1 MVGYAKTALKM
12 AIKYHE
18 GQTDLGGKP
27 YIEHLIAVAEFVKK
41 NTNLNIDEMV
51 TIAYLHDILED
62 TVCTETEL
70 YEVFP
75 KRIVKAVIDLTRK
88 SNETYH
94 NYLKRLK
101 PNELA
106 RIVKLA
112 DLTNNKDISRIS
124 NPSKKDYERRKKYLN
139 AINFLQR

>member
-1 MVGYAKTALKM
+1 
-12 AIKYHE
+12 
-18 GQTDLGGKP
+18 
-27 YIEHLIAVAEFVKK
+27 
-41 NTNLNIDEMV
+41 MV

-75 KRIVKAVIDLTRK
+75 KIIVKAVIDLTRK

-101 PNELA
+101 PNEMA

-112 DLTNNKDISRIS
+112 DLNNNKDISRIS
-124 NPSKKDYERRKKYLN
+124 NPSKKDYERRNKYLN
-139 AINFLQR
+139 AISFLQR